1 MTHSYQEIW
10 AVKGGGGARNLRRH
24 SSPNENLAQTSHGR
38 GAGLQPYKF
47 TGKELETTHGQCLYD
62 FGARWLDPLLPRW
75 TSTDP
80 LAEAYYHVSPYAYCA
95 GNPVSFVDPDG
106 MGINDVNEL
115 EGATIVGE
123 RKKRY
128 VMDKSWYEWK
138 KNNQR
143 EQEQT
148 SKISDDNEPGSSGRI
163 RYYRDKNG
171 KICGEIQEVVVRPS
185 KGTSSLKGTAVKL
198 LQNMLFW
205 GSGAVLFFEHN
216 NYSRIF
222 NHWRGKN
229 GKLYSGLTGKGP
241 NQHTGSRSLAM
252 EKAMKFD
259 KAGKVLGIVGTG
271 YSAYEAYNA
280 EGLKRFEYGLN
291 AVMGA
296 AGFIPEVGPFI
307 SLYWGVGGKQL
318 YWM

>member
-1 MTHSYQEIW
+1 MTHSYREIW
-10 AVKGGGGARNLRRH
+10 AVSSGGSERNLRRH
-24 SSPNENLAQTSHGR
+24 GRHGCN
-38 GAGLQPYKF
+38 G
-47 TGKELETTHGQCLYD
+47 
-62 FGARWLDPLLPRW
+62 RWDKRL

-115 EGATIVGE
+115 EGATIVEE
-123 RKKRY
+123 RKKWY
-128 VMDKSWYEWK
+128 IMDKSWYEWK
-138 KNNQR
+138 KTYQR

-198 LQNMLFW
+198 LQNMLFG

-241 NQHTGSRSLAM
+241 NQHTGPRSLAM

-259 KAGKVLGIVGTG
+259 KAGKVLGGLSTGISSLEFRNSLVNSGLTVATVEHGTD
-271 YSAYEAYNA
+271 AI
-280 EGLKRFEYGLN
+280 
-291 AVMGA
+291 MGA

-318 YWM
+318 YWMWVNDVAIPQYHMGILGLPSTMPFK